1 MGNQRQGK
9 ANHLPLAGF
18 WFQWLS
24 LHSQASLRQS
34 YLSWKDYAASAATII
49 SKDSSNTRSSR
60 RAQLKKEMDQPR
72 WHREFPSRAR
82 PRRAKPITNQW
93 TKTKAVKRTSSRAL
107 APLLSSTSTLL
118 ATLLVNLLTLR
129 PLARLLRRLKEIFKF
144 QKIRLRIS
152 RLSIV
157 TARVQTSWIQW
168 RKLPTEKRS
177 FLPKIMR
184 RRPTERRIS
193 MITFAK
199 FPIWHIRRDRQS
211 KRSKRTACTRT
222 NSPAASLDHPL
233 MVLLITTTKTS
244 STRPLKDKTVVNSRT
259 RAKENGCMR
268 TLSRRTS
275 RRRIETCYKEHL
287 ILSKFQRFY
296 T

>member
-1 MGNQRQGK
+1 MN
-9 ANHLPLAGF
+9 
-18 WFQWLS
+18 S
-24 LHSQASLRQS
+24 
-34 YLSWKDYAASAATII
+34 
-49 SKDSSNTRSSR
+49 
-60 RAQLKKEMDQPR
+60 
-72 WHREFPSRAR
+72 
-82 PRRAKPITNQW
+82 
-93 TKTKAVKRTSSRAL
+93 
-107 APLLSSTSTLL
+107 
-118 ATLLVNLLTLR
+118 LTLR

-168 RKLPTEKRS
+168 RKLPTAKRS

-199 FPIWHIRRDRQS
+199 FLIWHIRRGTPS

-233 MVLLITTTKTS
+233 MVLLITTTS
-244 STRPLKDKTVVNSRT
+244 QTRPLKDKTVVKSRT
-259 RAKENGCMR
+259 RARENGCMR
-268 TLSRRTS
+268 TPSLRTS
-275 RRRIETCYKEHL
+275 RKRIETCYKEHL
-287 ILSKFQRFY
+287 ILSTFQRFY